1 MYSLLCRELVVGQSK
16 TYEEN
21 KRGGGIKRSV
31 RTYLRR
37 EDCGSCER
45 WVGAEIN
52 VWIQNGKHNML
63 FTQLREI
70 QERRSLLVL
79 NTIKKIFFVAKQMRT
94 ENQDVNGEKWTR
106 GDDDNLSLDDP
117 SKKPSWKQSYERL
130 LNIEFL

>member
-31 RTYLRR
+31 RIYLRR
-37 EDCGSCER
+37 EDCGSCET

-94 ENQDVNGEKWTR
+94 ENQDVNGEKCTR

-117 SKKPSWKQSYERL
+117 SKKPSWKQNYEFL